1 MTNDQAQMNASI
13 LILAFIVLC
22 LVFSF
27 LLSGMEAG
35 VFALSRLRVRRLAR
49 AGRPSAKLLYSFL
62 EHPENFLWTILVG
75 NTLANF
81 IILGWFIVELH
92 RGFPGQH
99 VLEIV
104 VFAVAVF
111 LFYTLFDLLPKM
123 LFRARPNQFCLAVAG
138 VFRPVHFV
146 LQPLVLLME
155 GASAALLRLTGGQAF
170 TGRPFGNR
178 EELRAVMQESVQA
191 FTTHERAM
199 INRVLDLQNF
209 TVRQIATPLAQ
220 VVMVDAQSP
229 VSDALVLA
237 REKKLSRLP
246 VREVRDGQSR
256 VAGLLT
262 LDSLL
267 YRDDLDS
274 NKSAAVHMAPA
285 LFVDED
291 MRLEVTLRRMQR
303 SGQRLAIVLARDRRE
318 VGIVS
323 LEDILKVMFGE
334 VRL

>member
-1 MTNDQAQMNASI
+1 MNSRI
-13 LILAFIVLC
+13 LILILLVIC
-22 LVFSF
+22 LALSF

-35 VFALSRLRVRRLAR
+35 VFALNRLRVRRLAR

-81 IILGWFIVELH
+81 FILGWFITKLH
-92 RGFPGQH
+92 DWFPRQRIVI
-99 VLEIV
+99 VL
-104 VFAVAVF
+104 VFAAVVF

-123 LFRARPNQFCLAVAG
+123 VFRARPNQFCLGVAG
-138 VFRPVHFV
+138 IFRPVHFV

-178 EELRAVMQESVQA
+178 EEMRAVMQESTQA

-220 VVMVDAQSP
+220 VVMAEAQSP
-229 VSDALVLA
+229 VRDALFLA

-246 VREVRDGQSR
+246 VREMRDGQSR

-267 YRDDLDS
+267 FREDLDL
-274 NKSAAVHMAPA
+274 NKPVAGHMAPA

-291 MRLEVTLRRMQR
+291 MRLEVALRHMQR
-303 SGQRLAIVLARDRRE
+303 AGQRLAIVLARDRHE
-318 VGIVS
+318 VGVVT
-323 LEDILKVMFGE
+323 LEDIFKVMFGE
-334 VRL
+334 VKL

>member
-1 MTNDQAQMNASI
+1 MNDQI
-13 LILAFIVLC
+13 LIAILLVLC
-22 LVFSF
+22 FLLSF

-35 VFALSRLRVRRLAR
+35 VFALNRLRVRRLAR
-49 AGRPSAKLLYSFL
+49 AGRPSAKVLYSFV

-81 IILGWFIVELH
+81 VILGWMVTALH
-92 RGFPGQH
+92 DEFPKRRILIG
-99 VLEIV
+99 IA
-104 VFAVAVF
+104 FAVAVF

-123 LFRARPNQFCLAVAG
+123 LFRARPNQFCLNVAG
-138 VFRPVHFV
+138 IFRPVHFV

-155 GASAALLRLTGGQAF
+155 GVSAALLRLTGGQAF

-178 EELRAVMQESVQA
+178 EEMRAVMQESTQV
-191 FTTHERAM
+191 FTGHERAM

-220 VVMVDAQSP
+220 VVMVDAPSP
-229 VSDALVLA
+229 VRDALALA

-246 VREVRDGQSR
+246 VRETREGHAR

-267 YRDDLDS
+267 FREDVELD
-274 NKSAAVHMAPA
+274 KPAAAHMAPA
-285 LFVDED
+285 LFIDED
-291 MRLEVTLRRMQR
+291 MRLEVALRRMQR
-303 SGQRLAIVLARDRRE
+303 SGQRLAIVLARDRHE
-318 VGIVS
+318 TGVVS

-334 VRL
+334 VKL